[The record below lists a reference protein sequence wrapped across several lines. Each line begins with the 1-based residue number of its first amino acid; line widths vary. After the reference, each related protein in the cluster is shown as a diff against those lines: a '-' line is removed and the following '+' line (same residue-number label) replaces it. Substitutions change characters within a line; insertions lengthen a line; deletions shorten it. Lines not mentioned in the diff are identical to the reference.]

1 MLALSLILAASVSAD
16 DYVGRWNV
24 RITDGDDTFVGGAA
38 NVFVFPD
45 LDAGN
50 IAYKIT
56 ERLAGAAAVGPILQ
70 GLRRAVNDV
79 SRGCSVQ
86 DLADV
91 GVITAVQA
99 LALGSGA

>member
-1 MLALSLILAASVSAD
+1 MQFDAATIPAVAARKCPDSPLA
-16 DYVGRWNV
+16 GR
-24 RITDGDDTFVGGAA
+24 A
-38 NVFVFPD
+38 NVLVFPD

-56 ERLAGAAAVGPILQ
+56 ERLGGASAIGPILQ
-70 GLRRAVNDV
+70 GLRGAVNDV

-99 LALGSGA
+99 LASRERPS